1 METFTFCPERQVPE
15 TLVRDT
21 STTVTMNGWLFASRP
36 VSPMQRRFRVNLHG
50 LRWYLNNDDTYD
62 STTNPTF
69 NARALELFYE
79 AHEQWKTFEWDH
91 PHFGTMEVKFAA
103 PVNVPA
109 APKGNDGM
117 LEPLEITL
125 VEV

>member
-1 METFTFCPERQVPE
+1 MAVFGFSPERQVPE
-15 TLVRDT
+15 TIVRDT
-21 STTVTMNGWLFASRP
+21 STTVTMNGWLFAARP
-36 VSPMQRRFRVNLHG
+36 VSPMQKRFRVQLHG

-62 STTNPTF
+62 STTNPNF

-79 AHEQWKTFEWDH
+79 EHEMWKTFEWDH
-91 PHFGTMEVKFAA
+91 PHLGMLNVKFAA

-109 APKGNDGM
+109 APAGNDGM
-117 LEPLEITL
+117 LNALEIML